1 MKDAIILFTRV
12 PITGKTKTRLMPYFK
27 DYEAKRIHTILLK
40 SIYKNMKE
48 TKKDVFIYINPFNK
62 VNLMEDMLG
71 KNQYKEQIG
80 KTLNQKMQNAIFDVL
95 DLGYDRVILI
105 GSDIIGMD
113 KKYINNAFN
122 ILDEKDIVIGPTE
135 DGGYSLIGMKD
146 KIKSPFDEEKSSHRK
161 VLDNLIE
168 RIEKENLSY
177 FLLEALYDIDD
188 SNDFNRF
195 VLNKGKDIDYFERKI
210 TEEYGI

>member
-27 DYEAKRIHTILLK
+27 DYEAKRIHTILLRY
-40 SIYKNMKE
+40 IYKNIKE

-62 VNLMEDMLG
+62 IDVIKDLLG
-71 KNQYKEQIG
+71 DNKYKEQIG
-80 KTLNQKMQNAIFDVL
+80 KTLNLKMQNAIFDL
-95 DLGYDRVILI
+95 IDLGYSRVILI

-113 KKYINNAFN
+113 RKYINNAFN
-122 ILDEKDIVIGPTE
+122 ILDKKDIVIGPTE

-146 KIKSPFDEEKSSHRK
+146 KIKSPFDEDKSSHKK

-168 RIEKENLSY
+168 RIEKDNLSY
-177 FLLEALYDIDD
+177 GLLEELYDIDD
-188 SNDFNRF
+188 CNDFNRF
-195 VLNKGKDIDYFERKI
+195 TGNKKDIDYFERKI
-210 TEEYGI
+210 REEYGI